1 MNPIRLFLLSVV
13 FTAFVASAH
22 AQKED
27 WLPITQHDLE
37 LKQVPGN
44 PGADAIQLYYADFI
58 NDEEQTEFFYARIKV
73 LNEKGKSH
81 ADVELVI
88 PQEGSI
94 SGLKARTIQPDGKI
108 TEFTGKPFQKTV
120 IKARGVKVLAKSFTM
135 PEVNVGSIIEYKYK
149 IQWPWIITDNSWT
162 IQHELYTVKESF
174 RMKPYSGGLEG
185 FENGYQVAA
194 LYSHMPNNV
203 KPVQKGGGYE
213 LDLEN
218 MPAFESEG
226 YMPPQEDLKPQMR
239 FFYINMGNSTA
250 DKFWQDAGRKWNE
263 DVEHFI
269 GNRKE
274 IAQAS
279 AQAIGNETDPEQK
292 LRKLYARAQQIRNLS
307 YERER
312 TDVELK
318 KEKLKLNQNSGDVL
332 ARGTGDREDITRLF
346 VALAR
351 AAGFD
356 ASIVR
361 VSNRQNKFFDK
372 GLLSRR
378 QLDSEIAVVNQA
390 GKDVYLDPGTMF
402 CPYGYLRWIRTSTQ
416 GIKLDKKGG
425 VFVMA
430 PPATYDKS
438 TIRRN
443 AEMVL
448 DRDGNLTGTI
458 TVRFEGGDALEHCLD
473 ELQTDEAGR
482 KKDLED
488 ELQGWLPTGAIIKLT
503 KAEGWDASDA
513 PLIATFS
520 VNMPGYASTAG
531 KRLLVPTYLFQAR
544 QMDAFK
550 HVDRKFPVY
559 FPYAFSE
566 SDKVSITLPAGYTL
580 ENAPQQETARLSY
593 AAYQN
598 LAQCDGKQLLTQ
610 RILQVNGI
618 FFRLEQYP
626 EMKTFFG
633 KVQAGDEH
641 RQCLPEAASM
651 LKKLIKLLPFI
662 VLMSFL
668 PASASAGVPDWLR
681 SLAQQPAKTYAD
693 DANAVVLLDDQD
705 TTVKDNGEIVTHE
718 RHRLQNLAP

>member
-1 MNPIRLFLLSVV
+1 M
-13 FTAFVASAH
+13 ASAH

-27 WLPITQHDLE
+27 WLLITQHDLE

-88 PQEGSI
+88 PPEGSI

-120 IKARGVKVLAKSFTM
+120 IKAKGVKVLAKSFTM

-213 LDLEN
+213 LDVEN

-239 FFYINMGNSTA
+239 FFYISMGNSTA
-250 DKFWQDAGRKWNE
+250 DKFWQDAGRKWND

-274 IAQAS
+274 IGQAS

-318 KEKLKLNQNSGDVL
+318 KEKLKSNQNVGDVL
-332 ARGTGDREDITRLF
+332 SRGTGDREDITRLF

-458 TVRFEGGDALEHCLD
+458 TVRFEGGDALEHRLD

-482 KKDLED
+482 KKDSED

-503 KAEGWDASDA
+503 KSEGWDASEA

-559 FPYAFSE
+559 FPYAFAE
-566 SDKVSITLPAGYTL
+566 SDRVSITLPPGYTL
-580 ENAPQQETARLSY
+580 ENAPQQETARLTY

-598 LAQCDGKQLLTQ
+598 LAQCDGKQLITQ

-633 KVQAGDEH
+633 KVQAGDE
-641 RQCLPEAASM
+641 QQA
-651 LKKLIKLLPFI
+651 
-662 VLMSFL
+662 VLTGGS
-668 PASASAGVPDWLR
+668 VN
-681 SLAQQPAKTYAD
+681 AQKS
-693 DANAVVLLDDQD
+693 N
-705 TTVKDNGEIVTHE
+705 
-718 RHRLQNLAP
+718 

>member
-1 MNPIRLFLLSVV
+1 
-13 FTAFVASAH
+13 
-22 AQKED
+22 
-27 WLPITQHDLE
+27 
-37 LKQVPGN
+37 
-44 PGADAIQLYYADFI
+44 
-58 NDEEQTEFFYARIKV
+58 
-73 LNEKGKSH
+73 
-81 ADVELVI
+81 
-88 PQEGSI
+88 
-94 SGLKARTIQPDGKI
+94 
-108 TEFTGKPFQKTV
+108 
-120 IKARGVKVLAKSFTM
+120 
-135 PEVNVGSIIEYKYK
+135 
-149 IQWPWIITDNSWT
+149 
-162 IQHELYTVKESF
+162 VKESF
-174 RMKPYSGGLEG
+174 RMKPFSGGLEG
-185 FENGYQVAA
+185 FETGYRIAT

-213 LDLEN
+213 LEVEN

-226 YMPPQEDLKPQMR
+226 YMPPEEDLKPQMR
-239 FFYINMGNSTA
+239 FFYISMGNSTT
-250 DKFWQDAGRKWNE
+250 DKFWQDAGRQWNDE
-263 DVEHFI
+263 VEHFV

-312 TDVELK
+312 TEVELK
-318 KEKLKLNQNSGDVL
+318 KEKLKSNQNAGDVL
-332 ARGTGDREDITRLF
+332 SRGTGDREDITRLF

-372 GLLSRR
+372 GLLSKR
-378 QLDSEIAVVNQA
+378 QLDSEIAVVTQA
-390 GKDVYLDPGTMF
+390 GKEVYLDPGTMF

-425 VFVMA
+425 VFVVA
-430 PPATYDKS
+430 PAATYDKA

-448 DRDGNLTGTI
+448 DGGGNLTGTI
-458 TVRFEGGDALEHCLD
+458 TVRFEGGDALEHRLD

-482 KKDLED
+482 EKDLKD

-513 PLIATFS
+513 PLIATFN

-531 KRLLVPTYLFQAR
+531 KRLLVPAYLFQAR

-559 FPYAFSE
+559 FPYAFGE
-566 SDKVSITLPAGYTL
+566 SDRVSIALPAGYTL
-580 ENAPQQETARLSY
+580 ENTPQQETARLAY
-593 AAYQN
+593 AGYQN

-633 KVQAGDEH
+633 KVQAADE
-641 RQCLPEAASM
+641 QQA
-651 LKKLIKLLPFI
+651 
-662 VLMSFL
+662 VLTGGS
-668 PASASAGVPDWLR
+668 VN
-681 SLAQQPAKTYAD
+681 AQKS
-693 DANAVVLLDDQD
+693 N
-705 TTVKDNGEIVTHE
+705 
-718 RHRLQNLAP
+718 

>member
-1 MNPIRLFLLSVV
+1 M
-13 FTAFVASAH
+13 
-22 AQKED
+22 
-27 WLPITQHDLE
+27 
-37 LKQVPGN
+37 KQVPGN

-213 LDLEN
+213 LDVEN

-263 DVEHFI
+263 DVDHFI

-332 ARGTGDREDITRLF
+332 ARGTGDREDITRFF

-351 AAGFD
+351 AAGFE

-448 DRDGNLTGTI
+448 DRDGSLTGTV
-458 TVRFEGGDALEHCLD
+458 TVRFEGGDALEHRLD

-633 KVQAGDEH
+633 KVQAGDE
-641 RQCLPEAASM
+641 QQA
-651 LKKLIKLLPFI
+651 
-662 VLMSFL
+662 VLTGGS
-668 PASASAGVPDWLR
+668 VN
-681 SLAQQPAKTYAD
+681 AQK
-693 DANAVVLLDDQD
+693 AN
-705 TTVKDNGEIVTHE
+705 
-718 RHRLQNLAP
+718 